1 MSISF
6 KEFAMKKSLSI
17 LLLFLIPTATMA
29 TELKHP
35 KPFGRF
41 SLIDTHEHPF
51 TEASLLGKWTLVFFG
66 YTTCF
71 SICPKTLTTI
81 SETWKLLPAT
91 LTENSLRFVFIS
103 LDPEA
108 DTPKQLQTFLMRFD
122 PHFVG
127 LTGDKA
133 VIQGLSKSSG
143 IYSYED
149 PDASQTAGIKIIDHS
164 ATLLLIN
171 PKGQVQ
177 AVFSPPHD
185 KNMLAKELTE
195 LSTAH

>member
-1 MSISF
+1 
-6 KEFAMKKSLSI
+6 
-17 LLLFLIPTATMA
+17 MA

-41 SLIDTHEHPF
+41 SLTDTHDHPF

-81 SETWKLLPAT
+81 SETWKLLPET
-91 LTENSLRFVFIS
+91 LTEDSLRFVFIS

-108 DTPKQLQTFLMRFD
+108 DTPKQLQNFLTRFN
-122 PHFVG
+122 PRFMG
-127 LTGDKA
+127 LTGDSA
-133 VIQGLSKSSG
+133 VIQRLSKSSG

-149 PDASQTAGIKIIDHS
+149 PDASKAGIKVIDHS

-185 KNMLAKELTE
+185 KKVLAKELTE

>member
-1 MSISF
+1 
-6 KEFAMKKSLSI
+6 MKKYLSI
-17 LLLFLIPTATMA
+17 LLLFLIPIATMA

-51 TEASLLGKWTLVFFG
+51 TETSLLGKWTLVFFG

-81 SETWKLLPAT
+81 SEAWKLLPET
-91 LTENSLRFVFIS
+91 LTEDSLRFVFIS

-108 DTPKQLQTFLMRFD
+108 DTPKQLQTFLTRFN
-122 PHFVG
+122 PRFMG

-133 VIQGLSKSSG
+133 VIRALSKNSG

-149 PDASQTAGIKIIDHS
+149 LDASKAAGIKMIDHS

-185 KNMLAKELTE
+185 KKALAKALKELTE